1 MKEPSALQPGERL
14 SLALKSSQPYK
25 IFRSLP
31 SEDLY
36 LMVLDAEPEDL
47 ELAIKYASAEQ
58 HRDIIDLYIWEK
70 DEMHPELVM
79 DWLRRLL
86 ECDEAKLIKVMAK
99 LDPEILIY
107 AFKKYILVMLH
118 EDTDEPFPELAGID
132 SAPKSLDSQF
142 FYFYLEK
149 EFAETIDAILI
160 LVFNHNYQAY
170 WNLMQGCRHE
180 LPLELIENAY
190 YWRTN
195 RMEEKGFF
203 NYLDSQSIFVEF
215 GMEEIERMKKSPKE
229 MPLISTIAE
238 TGKIAAHSYFFG
250 FSGSSFLEKAMEKAG
265 DRQDMGE
272 LKFQTILIMN
282 KLISASL
289 PSMTDI
295 KEIKNCIRRGMDTLS
310 LALDYLSDG
319 RPDHAA
325 EFLSGARM
333 ETLFRSGFSLINNLA
348 RKLKEFFRESGIVN
362 QETLFLLGHPC
373 VEILNGIL
381 KSPPLFFNIETGEL
395 INFDKKEQIES
406 AARGIDEAH
415 CLDRLFCGKFKLQFR
430 SLEEIGNSKLY
441 QAGLSFSNLFISGL
455 CNIIL
460 NRHFEFQPVPAARLS
475 EIREKAFQ
483 LENGAFT
490 LRQEY
495 RKEFYEWIEELA
507 SGEKEKERRLAADL
521 LKTWI
526 EEFAVEIGSIHP
538 ARDIDPRFIKTFLIK
553 AA

>member
-14 SLALKSSQPYK
+14 SLALKSNQPYK

-36 LMVLDAEPEDL
+36 LMVLDAGPEDL
-47 ELAIKYASAEQ
+47 ELAMKYASVEQ

-107 AFKKYILVMLH
+107 TFKKYILVMLH
-118 EDTDEPFPELAGID
+118 EDPDEPLPELAGID

-149 EFAETIDAILI
+149 EFAETIDAILV

-170 WNLMQGCRHE
+170 WNLMQGCQHE
-180 LPLELIENAY
+180 LPLDLMENAY

-195 RMEEKGFF
+195 RMEEKGFL
-203 NYLDSQSIFVEF
+203 NYVDSQSIFMEF

-238 TGKIAAHSYFFG
+238 TGKIATHSYFFG

-265 DRQDMGE
+265 DRRQDTGE
-272 LKFQTILIMN
+272 LKFQTIMTMN

-310 LALDYLSDG
+310 LALDYLSGG
-319 RPDHAA
+319 RPELAA
-325 EFLSGARM
+325 EFLSGAGM
-333 ETLFRSGFSLINNLA
+333 EVLFRTGFSLINNLGG
-348 RKLKEFFRESGIVN
+348 KLKEFFRESGIIN
-362 QETLFLLGHPC
+362 KDTLFLLGHPR

-381 KSPPLFFNIETGEL
+381 KSPSLFFDVGTGEST
-395 INFDKKEQIES
+395 NFDKREQIES
-406 AARGIDEAH
+406 TGRVINEAR
-415 CLDRLFCGKFKLQFR
+415 CLDRLFYGKFKLQFG
-430 SLEEIGNSKLY
+430 SLEEIGNTKLY
-441 QAGLSFSNLFISGL
+441 QADLSFSNLFISGI

-460 NRHFEFQPVPAARLS
+460 NRHFEFKPVPAARLP

-483 LENGAFT
+483 FENDAFT

-495 RKEFYEWIEELA
+495 RKEFHEWIEELV
-507 SGEKEKERRLAADL
+507 SGEEENDGRLAAGL
-521 LKTWI
+521 LKAWL

-538 ARDIDPRFIKTFLIK
+538 AREIDPRFIKTFLIGV
-553 AA
+553 